1 MRKAY
6 VRELKPYSLDE
17 LSERL
22 GIPLNEAKSLVEQL
36 MMRGI
41 VRYRAGGSGG
51 EYSGDDEEA
60 LPDELYQF
68 RFVGLVM
75 VRDIVIVSYPKYFRD
90 YEPSDDELELIM
102 SVLKRDGG
110 FAISSRLD
118 EDGERTGDRL
128 PVMLALLEL
137 YGEYGE
143 YSNYIEGR
151 EINGSGAIDWN
162 RTIGEHLPILTD
174 GCPVYTEFETRKTL
188 RDESDYI
195 TRLHRAVLT
204 ECSRE
209 LCDASVDSLLS
220 LDEVWLSDEDV
231 DDFGDAEALEWRLN
245 RERTSQFADW
255 KLLTLDLLER
265 YLLGRDS
272 EMRNEEIKTLGT
284 TSFYHLWELAC
295 GVAFGNVLGTR
306 LSNLGFELKDEWIA
320 RKRDTLLGI
329 IPRPQWE
336 RALDQGYVDCGDVDT
351 LIPDTVSFTVDDQG
365 RKVFCIYDA
374 KYYVPSRS
382 GKMEH
387 QPGLESVT
395 KQFLYQSA
403 YKRFIEAHEFDDVVN
418 AFLVPSESQELM
430 KLARVSF
437 PEVMGKAARPL
448 SDFIDMWA
456 LPAGRVFE
464 AYLNDERIDG
474 SEFEVIWNRAKDK
487 E

>member
-102 SVLKRDGG
+102 RVLKRDGG

-162 RTIGEHLPILTD
+162 RTIASI
-174 GCPVYTEFETRKTL
+174 
-188 RDESDYI
+188 
-195 TRLHRAVLT
+195 A
-204 ECSRE
+204 CSR
-209 LCDASVDSLLS
+209 
-220 LDEVWLSDEDV
+220 WM
-231 DDFGDAEALEWRLN
+231 
-245 RERTSQFADW
+245 
-255 KLLTLDLLER
+255 R
-265 YLLGRDS
+265 YGFPTR
-272 EMRNEEIKTLGT
+272 MWT
-284 TSFYHLWELAC
+284 TSAM
-295 GVAFGNVLGTR
+295 R
-306 LSNLGFELKDEWIA
+306 RRSNGA
-320 RKRDTLLGI
+320 
-329 IPRPQWE
+329 
-336 RALDQGYVDCGDVDT
+336 
-351 LIPDTVSFTVDDQG
+351 
-365 RKVFCIYDA
+365 
-374 KYYVPSRS
+374 
-382 GKMEH
+382 
-387 QPGLESVT
+387 
-395 KQFLYQSA
+395 
-403 YKRFIEAHEFDDVVN
+403 
-418 AFLVPSESQELM
+418 
-430 KLARVSF
+430 
-437 PEVMGKAARPL
+437 
-448 SDFIDMWA
+448 
-456 LPAGRVFE
+456 
-464 AYLNDERIDG
+464 
-474 SEFEVIWNRAKDK
+474 
-487 E
+487 